1 MESKLS
7 KKQLQKK
14 LAKPHR
20 ERKSSLS
27 YQMTGDAYRELLRR
41 CKGSIPAAKMELLR
55 GLSMPQSFKEI
66 VKMDKQNNEIREVIL
81 DSSYVDELVEIIV
94 TTI

>member
-1 MESKLS
+1 
-7 KKQLQKK
+7 
-14 LAKPHR
+14 
-20 ERKSSLS
+20 
-27 YQMTGDAYRELLRR
+27 MTGEAYRELLRR

-55 GLSMPQSFKEI
+55 GLNMPQNYREI
-66 VKMDKQNNEIREVIL
+66 VKIDKKTKEVREVLL